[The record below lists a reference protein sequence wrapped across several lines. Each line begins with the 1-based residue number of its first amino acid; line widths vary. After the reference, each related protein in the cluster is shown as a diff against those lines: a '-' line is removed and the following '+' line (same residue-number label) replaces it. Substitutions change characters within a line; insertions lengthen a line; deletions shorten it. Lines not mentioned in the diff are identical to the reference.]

1 MDIMKGM
8 TAIKGIRAAAWFL
21 VFLGVIAP
29 AAAER
34 PRVIKA
40 VPDNGDTNVDP
51 DLKEIRVEFD
61 QDMNQGGYS
70 WVGGGETYPKLRGR
84 ARWISA
90 RVCVLPVQLEP
101 NHEYWLSINSHTFTN
116 FRSASGEPA
125 VPYPIQFTTGAG
137 KARDKLEKPTI
148 EENLAAIAELRRA
161 IMEDY
166 SHRDRLKADWAKQFE
181 KHTEKLEQA
190 ETPAKFAQQAGKL
203 LAAAE
208 DVHIWLKVG
217 KATFPSHRRRVT
229 PNLNLPILAKTVPG
243 WKVRSSCI
251 TTGRFED
258 GIGYIMIHAWQ
269 RGDDD
274 AFEPAFEALDEFADA
289 KALIID
295 VRTNSGGDELLAR
308 KFAGCFM
315 DKPRIYAKNVN
326 RAAHLPGG
334 FTPELERLISPT
346 KGRPK
351 YRGKVAVLIGP
362 ANMSSCEAFLMM
374 MKQVPDSKL
383 VGTRSYG
390 SSGNPKPTALPNGV
404 TVYLPSWK
412 SMQPN
417 GSPIEGVGIA
427 PDVRVRTLERSFL
440 KTDPVL
446 EAALKLLRE

>member
-1 MDIMKGM
+1 MRRTVSIR
-8 TAIKGIRAAAWFL
+8 GIRRTAGLFVL
-21 VFLGVIAP
+21 VGLAAP
-29 AAAER
+29 ALGDR
-34 PRVIKA
+34 PTVIKA
-40 VPDNGDTNVDP
+40 VPDNGDADVHP

-61 QDMNQGGYS
+61 QDMDPGGYS

-84 ARWISA
+84 PRWISA

-116 FRSASGEPA
+116 FRSAKGEPA
-125 VPYPIQFTTGAG
+125 VPYPIRFTTRSG
-137 KARDKLEKPTI
+137 KVRDKHEKLTV
-148 EENLAAIAELRRA
+148 EENRAAITELRRA

-166 SHRDRLKADWAKQFE
+166 SHRDRLKVDWAKEFE
-181 KHTEKLEQA
+181 KYTEKLEQA
-190 ETPAKFAQQAGKL
+190 ETPAKFAEQAGRL

-217 KATFPSHRRRVT
+217 PATFPSYRRHVA
-229 PNLNLPILAKTVPG
+229 PNVNLDTLAKTVPG
-243 WKVRSSCI
+243 WKVRSSCV

-258 GIGYIMIHAWQ
+258 GIGYIMIHTWQ
-269 RGDDD
+269 PGDDD

-289 KALIID
+289 KGLIID
-295 VRTNSGGDELLAR
+295 VRTNSGGDEVLAG

-326 RAAHLPGG
+326 RAAYLPGG
-334 FTPELERLISPT
+334 FTPELERLIGPT

-351 YRGKVAVLIGP
+351 HRGKVAVLVGP

-374 MKQVPDSKL
+374 MKQVPGCKL
-383 VGTRSYG
+383 VGTKSYG

-412 SMQPN
+412 SMQPD

-427 PDVRVRTLERSFL
+427 PDLRVRTLERSFRES
-440 KTDPVL
+440 DPVL

>member
-8 TAIKGIRAAAWFL
+8 TAIKGVRGTAGLLII
-21 VFLGVIAP
+21 LGLTASAP
-29 AAAER
+29 GDR

-51 DLKEIRVEFD
+51 DVKEIRVEFD
-61 QDMNQGGYS
+61 QDMEQGGYS
-70 WVGGGETYPKLRGR
+70 WVGGGESFPKTRGR

-125 VPYPIQFTTGAG
+125 VPYPIRFTTGSG
-137 KARDKLEKPTI
+137 KARDKPEKLTV
-148 EENLAAIAELRRA
+148 EENRAAIAELRRA

-166 SHRDRLKADWAKQFE
+166 SHRDRLKVDWAKVFE
-181 KHTEKLEQA
+181 KYTEKLEQA
-190 ETPAKFAQQAGKL
+190 ETPAKFAEQAGKL

-208 DVHIWLKVG
+208 DIHIWLKVG
-217 KATFPSHRRRVT
+217 GGTFPSHRRYVT
-229 PNLNLPILAKTVPG
+229 PNVNLATLAKTVPG
-243 WKVRSSCI
+243 WKVRSSCV

-258 GIGYIMIHAWQ
+258 GIGYIMIHTWQ
-269 RGDDD
+269 RGDD
-274 AFEPAFEALDEFADA
+274 ALEAAFEALDEFADA

-334 FTPELERLISPT
+334 FTPTLERLISPT

-351 YRGKVAVLIGP
+351 YRGKVAVLVGP

-374 MKQVPDSKL
+374 MKQVPDCKL

-440 KTDPVL
+440 KSDPVL

>member
-1 MDIMKGM
+1 
-8 TAIKGIRAAAWFL
+8 
-21 VFLGVIAP
+21 
-29 AAAER
+29 
-34 PRVIKA
+34 
-40 VPDNGDTNVDP
+40 
-51 DLKEIRVEFD
+51 
-61 QDMNQGGYS
+61 
-70 WVGGGETYPKLRGR
+70 
-84 ARWISA
+84 
-90 RVCVLPVQLEP
+90 
-101 NHEYWLSINSHTFTN
+101 
-116 FRSASGEPA
+116 
-125 VPYPIQFTTGAG
+125 
-137 KARDKLEKPTI
+137 
-148 EENLAAIAELRRA
+148 
-161 IMEDY
+161 
-166 SHRDRLKADWAKQFE
+166 
-181 KHTEKLEQA
+181 
-190 ETPAKFAQQAGKL
+190 
-203 LAAAE
+203 
-208 DVHIWLKVG
+208 
-217 KATFPSHRRRVT
+217 
-229 PNLNLPILAKTVPG
+229 
-243 WKVRSSCI
+243 
-251 TTGRFED
+251 
-258 GIGYIMIHAWQ
+258 MIHAWQ